1 MEKNKSKKRF
11 LAGLFSVTAA
21 CCTPF
26 LFAGCS
32 ENGKVDENAQ
42 SVFITGIEK
51 ATANSDGSTNFI
63 VSYSNGK
70 SSIITL
76 ENNNQTTNTITI
88 DELFNKYKETNT
100 EASFEDFVAKYLSIP
115 KDNRQVI
122 NDCLNSCLKIYT
134 EYTTTT
140 ISGDGFFSPYQQQKT
155 VSRSCGSGVI
165 YYMQKSENPDEN
177 YSYVITNYHVIY
189 NMQAN
194 EDNNKSSPSGA
205 NKFARRIVG
214 YLYGSED
221 TPTQD
226 TTGTDGYPTY
236 DYGNY
241 GIEFEYIGGSI
252 THDIAILKTNTSNL
266 LRING
271 NAKAV
276 EFADNY
282 QVGETAI
289 AIGNPENEG
298 ISVTEGV
305 VSVDNEFIQ
314 LSIDNTV
321 RNYRSIRM
329 DTSIYGGSSGGGLF
343 NTEGKLIGITN
354 AGNGDD
360 QNINYAVPVDIVR
373 AVSSNIMRNYHS
385 SNKTTPVT
393 VTKITLGITLQDD
406 MQSKYIYDPE
416 EKQCKIV
423 DTSII
428 ESIVENSIAQNNL
441 NLKVGDKI
449 KAIVIND
456 VTTKFDRY
464 FEIGDAILYIKAND
478 VISFVIERE
487 NEDGQFEQMTTPSYT
502 VLPSDLN

>member
-1 MEKNKSKKRF
+1 
-11 LAGLFSVTAA
+11 
-21 CCTPF
+21 
-26 LFAGCS
+26 
-32 ENGKVDENAQ
+32 
-42 SVFITGIEK
+42 
-51 ATANSDGSTNFI
+51 
-63 VSYSNGK
+63 
-70 SSIITL
+70 
-76 ENNNQTTNTITI
+76 
-88 DELFNKYKETNT
+88 
-100 EASFEDFVAKYLSIP
+100 
-115 KDNRQVI
+115 
-122 NDCLNSCLKIYT
+122 
-134 EYTTTT
+134 
-140 ISGDGFFSPYQQQKT
+140 
-155 VSRSCGSGVI
+155 
-165 YYMQKSENPDEN
+165 
-177 YSYVITNYHVIY
+177 
-189 NMQAN
+189 
-194 EDNNKSSPSGA
+194 
-205 NKFARRIVG
+205 
-214 YLYGSED
+214 
-221 TPTQD
+221 
-226 TTGTDGYPTY
+226 
-236 DYGNY
+236 
-241 GIEFEYIGGSI
+241 
-252 THDIAILKTNTSNL
+252 
-266 LRING
+266 
-271 NAKAV
+271 
-276 EFADNY
+276 
-282 QVGETAI
+282 
-289 AIGNPENEG
+289 
-298 ISVTEGV
+298 V

-343 NTEGKLIGITN
+343 NTGGKLIGITN
-354 AGNGDD
+354 AGNGND

-373 AVSSNIMRNYHS
+373 AVASNLMRNYIN
-385 SNKTTPVT
+385 SNQTAPVT